1 MVKIYFLKE
10 LDSMSEV
17 NWAPSA
23 DIHTLKQRA
32 VILAKIRQFFA
43 EREVME
49 VETPTLSAASVTDVH
64 LATFSTTFVGP
75 GNAQGLPLFMQTS
88 PEFAMKR
95 LLAAGS
101 GAIYQLAKAFRNEES
116 GRHHNPEFT
125 MLEWY
130 RPGFDEFDLMN
141 EIDELMQLILNCK
154 KATSVSYQQ
163 VFIDVLGVDPLAAS
177 LDDLQ
182 QLATAK
188 GYGDIAANETHKDT
202 LLQLL
207 FCMEVEPK
215 IGIEAPCFVYHF
227 PASQAALAQLNPDD
241 NRVAGRFELY
251 YQGMELANGFNEL
264 TDSKEQAARFAED
277 NQLRAQMGLPE
288 VAADTRFLAALA
300 HGLPQCSGVALG
312 VDRLVML
319 ATGKSSIKEVIA
331 FDVTRA

>member
-1 MVKIYFLKE
+1 
-10 LDSMSEV
+10 MSEN

-23 DIHTLKQRA
+23 DIQTLKQRA
-32 VILAKIRQFFA
+32 VIIAKIRQFFA
-43 EREVME
+43 ERDVME
-49 VETPTLSAASVTDVH
+49 VETPSLSAASVTDVH
-64 LATFSTTFVGP
+64 LATFATEFVGP
-75 GNAQGLPLFMQTS
+75 GNAEGLPLYMQTS

-130 RPGFDEFDLMN
+130 RPGVDEFDLMN
-141 EIDELMQLILNCK
+141 EIDALIQLILNCK

-163 VFIDVLGVDPLAAS
+163 VFIDVLGLDPLEATLS
-177 LDDLQ
+177 ELQ
-182 QLATAK
+182 RLVTEK
-188 GYGDIAANETHKDT
+188 GYGDIAENETHKDT

-207 FCMEVEPK
+207 FCMEVEPM

-227 PASQAALAQLNPDD
+227 PASQAALAKLTPDD
-241 NRVAGRFELY
+241 KRVAGRFELY
-251 YQGMELANGFNEL
+251 FKGMELANGFNEL
-264 TDSKEQAARFAED
+264 TDSKEQAARFDED
-277 NQLRAQMGLPE
+277 NQLRVQMGLPK
-288 VAADTRFLAALA
+288 VAADERFLAALA

-312 VDRLVML
+312 IDRLVML
-319 ATGKSSIKEVIA
+319 ATGKPSIKEVIA